1 MTDRKIV
8 LTDCRGCPSLDHKGG
23 FGSVAYIPVCRAVNK
38 EQPYT
43 VSAMGGGRVQASKV
57 PGIPDWC
64 PLPFNFVVAAES
76 PDMAVRPADNTAR

>member
-1 MTDRKIV
+1 MADRKIV
-8 LTDCRGCPSLDHKGG
+8 LTDCQRCPSLDHKGG

-43 VSAMGGGRVQASKV
+43 VSVMDGGRVQASRT

-64 PLPFNFVVAAES
+64 PLPFNAALTGAAHK
-76 PDMAVRPADNTAR
+76 D